1 MLSYE
6 LEGILKDFEITP
18 AGTKLGIAETL
29 ESEVALWVMLPLTSE
44 TSENTAQALNLSVG
58 QRYQIQGR
66 CGNFDEI
73 DYQRS
78 AFVAT
83 IVLPAKTA
91 SPVGATIQ
99 ATTERPETPANEENN
114 PETGESHTNETSPET
129 RSDADK
135 ETSGD
140 HEQSVANTDAGNN
153 NDTSQKDEAERESK
167 GEEQTPS
174 TKALPNG
181 LPASEDQAAIDEYK
195 LDPTEPDNEETA
207 KTETTV
213 ITPGELDR
221 TKTEIKSDQTTHY
234 NSNGEEVS
242 DQTSESDSTGSGD
255 KNNDVY

>member
-66 CGNFDEI
+66 CGDFDEI

-114 PETGESHTNETSPET
+114 PETGESHTNETSQET
-129 RSDADK
+129 RSDADN
-135 ETSGD
+135 ETSD
-140 HEQSVANTDAGNN
+140 M
-153 NDTSQKDEAERESK
+153 SQKDEADRESK

-174 TKALPNG
+174 AKALPNG

-195 LDPTEPDNEETA
+195 LDPTETDNEETA

-213 ITPGELDR
+213 ITPGELDG
-221 TKTEIKSDQTTHY
+221 TKTEIKSDKTTHY

-242 DQTSESDSTGSGD
+242 DQTPESDSTGARD
-255 KNNDVY
+255 KDNDVY

>member
-114 PETGESHTNETSPET
+114 PETGESHTNETSQEM
-129 RSDADK
+129 RSDADN
-135 ETSGD
+135 ETSD
-140 HEQSVANTDAGNN
+140 M
-153 NDTSQKDEAERESK
+153 SQKDEADRESK

-195 LDPTEPDNEETA
+195 LDPTETDNEETA

-213 ITPGELDR
+213 ITPGELDG
-221 TKTEIKSDQTTHY
+221 TKTKIKSDKTTHY

-242 DQTSESDSTGSGD
+242 DQTPESDSTGARD
-255 KNNDVY
+255 KDNDVY

>member
-99 ATTERPETPANEENN
+99 VTTERPETPANEENN
-114 PETGESHTNETSPET
+114 SETGESHTNEIS
-129 RSDADK
+129 
-135 ETSGD
+135 
-140 HEQSVANTDAGNN
+140 QNTDAGNTP
-153 NDTSQKDEAERESK
+153 DPTQKDEVDHGLK
-167 GEEQTPS
+167 GEEQTQS

-181 LPASEDQAAIDEYK
+181 LPASEDQTAIDEHK
-195 LDPTEPDNEETA
+195 LDPTSPDSD
-207 KTETTV
+207 ETTEAETPP
-213 ITPGELDR
+213 ITPGELND
-221 TKTEIKSDQTTHY
+221 TKEETKPDQTTHFD
-234 NSNGEEVS
+234 SSGEEVS
-242 DQTSESDSTGSGD
+242 DQNPDSDSTRAGD
-255 KNNDVY
+255 KDNDVY

>member
-114 PETGESHTNETSPET
+114 PETGESHTNETSQET
-129 RSDADK
+129 RSDADN
-135 ETSGD
+135 ETSD
-140 HEQSVANTDAGNN
+140 M
-153 NDTSQKDEAERESK
+153 SQKDEADRESK

-195 LDPTEPDNEETA
+195 LDPTETDNEETA

-213 ITPGELDR
+213 ITPGELDG
-221 TKTEIKSDQTTHY
+221 TKTEIKSDKTTHY

-242 DQTSESDSTGSGD
+242 DQTPESDSTGARD
-255 KNNDVY
+255 KDNDVY

>member
-99 ATTERPETPANEENN
+99 VTTERPETPANEENN
-114 PETGESHTNETSPET
+114 SETGESHTNETSQET
-129 RSDADK
+129 RSDADN

-140 HEQSVANTDAGNN
+140 SEQNTANTDAGNS
-153 NDTSQKDEAERESK
+153 NDTSQKDEADRESK

-181 LPASEDQAAIDEYK
+181 LPANEDQAAIDEYK
-195 LDPTEPDNEETA
+195 LDPTSPDSD
-207 KTETTV
+207 ETTEAETPP
-213 ITPGELDR
+213 ITPGELND
-221 TKTEIKSDQTTHY
+221 TKEETKPDQTTHFD
-234 NSNGEEVS
+234 SSGEEVS
-242 DQTSESDSTGSGD
+242 DQKPDSDSTRAGD
-255 KNNDVY
+255 KDNDVY

>member
-66 CGNFDEI
+66 CGDFDEI

-114 PETGESHTNETSPET
+114 PETGESHTNETSQKT
-129 RSDADK
+129 RSDADN
-135 ETSGD
+135 ETSD
-140 HEQSVANTDAGNN
+140 M
-153 NDTSQKDEAERESK
+153 SQKDEADREYK

-195 LDPTEPDNEETA
+195 LDPTETDNEENA

-213 ITPGELDR
+213 ITPGELDG
-221 TKTEIKSDQTTHY
+221 TKTEIKSDKTTHY

-242 DQTSESDSTGSGD
+242 DQTPESDSTGARD
-255 KNNDVY
+255 KDNDVY